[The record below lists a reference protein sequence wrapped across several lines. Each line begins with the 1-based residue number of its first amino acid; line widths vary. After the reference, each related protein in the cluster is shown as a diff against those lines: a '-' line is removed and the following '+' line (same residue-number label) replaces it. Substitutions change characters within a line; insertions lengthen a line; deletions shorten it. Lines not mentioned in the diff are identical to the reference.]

1 MATISIIRSWDFP
14 DPMRQTPGGRGEWGG
29 HTFVDG
35 AVDGA
40 DFVIVLNQ
48 PAEHTTV
55 VCDPARVFAIIQ
67 APAVGAVIAP
77 SAGSKVEPVLAA
89 IARIAAKY
97 GPRGADAVEPAIWR
111 RMRAYLELERGAA
124 LWGGGDKLRGGV
136 ALAQSMV
143 LKPRLQGV
151 VERFWDRGG
160 YVSPDV
166 EAAYRS
172 LL

>member
-1 MATISIIRSWDFP
+1 VPGSALIVHREAFVRVGPQDESLRRLEDYDWLFRFGRM
-14 DPMRQTPGGRGEWGG
+14 GGR
-29 HTFVDG
+29 
-35 AVDGA
+35 
-40 DFVIVLNQ
+40 VL
-48 PAEHTTV
+48 T
-55 VCDPARVFAIIQ
+55 

-151 VERFWDRGG
+151 VERSWDRGG